1 MVRVSSLMSGNHH
14 AVQKLPKSA
23 VDIDDAVG
31 LMHAVVVADVS
42 MVMFLVDVGV
52 KVNTLNA
59 AGSTALMY
67 ASTNAARNQ
76 LILAAGAD
84 ENVENKRGV
93 APMTVAVTSYGSTPV
108 LKFLVARGATPEER
122 QFSSARGSNWATASF
137 LFTPLERPVGSLSF
151 RSAERATEGR
161 YSGK

>member
-1 MVRVSSLMSGNHH
+1 M
-14 AVQKLPKSA
+14 QKLPKSA

-67 ASTNAARNQ
+67 ASRNAARNQ
-76 LILAAGAD
+76 LILVAGAD

-93 APMTVAVTSYGSTPV
+93 APMTVAVTSYGYSCV
-108 LKFLVARGATPEER
+108 
-122 QFSSARGSNWATASF
+122 SF
-137 LFTPLERPVGSLSF
+137 PCL
-151 RSAERATEGR
+151 
-161 YSGK
+161 